1 MQRRGRQGR
10 NGSSHAHY
18 VLPLPEQKQNVERR
32 KGHYY
37 GMQYKTLGYSTARSV
52 LIAPPFLGSWRKS
65 ILKLLGDISV
75 IVGTLEPQE
84 GGTTAEH
91 LKGSLESLR

>member
-10 NGSSHAHY
+10 NGSSHARY

-32 KGHYY
+32 KEHYY
-37 GMQYKTLGYSTARSV
+37 GMQYKTLGCSTARSV

-75 IVGTLEPQE
+75 IVGTQEPQE